1 MLRGLPPLT
10 DPNVLVS
17 SSTRDDAGIYRL
29 TDEIALVQTVDYF
42 TPIVDDPYD
51 YGAIAAANS
60 LSDVYAMGGQ
70 PLTAMNVLA
79 FPPDKVDEETL
90 SGIVRGG
97 AEKCAEAGAA
107 LIGGH
112 TVEAPEP
119 LFGLSVT
126 GIVHPDRV
134 LTNAGLRPGQ
144 LLVLTKPLG
153 TAVLATAAKFDECEA
168 DDLAVAV
175 RSMSRLNAEARDL
188 MIDLGATAATDVTGF
203 GLAGHLSQMAFVSG
217 AAVEV
222 WADKLPL
229 LPGFEKYVEA
239 GNVTKGGRMNREST
253 ADRVVLKEGLP
264 KHLIEAVF
272 DPQTSGGLL
281 FSVDEGLLDADALP
295 DWAVVI
301 GRTLS
306 GEPRMTV
313 RYT

>member
-1 MLRGLPPLT
+1 MTCGSLGGSSVPELIDGHREHDDRTDHNLLDGVRPAHLEAPAAQQRHDEGPDQGAENGAFPAGEASTADHGGGDDVQLLADRHGGVADRELPEDQHPGDSGESAAETVQADLADCHRDSAQAGGGFVRT
-10 DPNVLVS
+10 DGEGVPPEDGV
-17 SSTRDDAGIYRL
+17 
-29 TDEIALVQTVDYF
+29 VQDKADQEREAEHQPDGGRKF
-42 TPIVDDPYD
+42 P
-51 YGAIAAANS
+51 GSAAA
-60 LSDVYAMGGQ
+60 LEGHQPRERAFGGVHG
-70 PLTAMNVLA
+70 LLA
-79 FPPDKVDEETL
+79 
-90 SGIVRGG
+90 RG
-97 AEKCAEAGAA
+97 
-107 LIGGH
+107 
-112 TVEAPEP
+112 
-119 LFGLSVT
+119 
-126 GIVHPDRV
+126 
-134 LTNAGLRPGQ
+134 
-144 LLVLTKPLG
+144 
-153 TAVLATAAKFDECEA
+153 
-168 DDLAVAV
+168 
-175 RSMSRLNAEARDL
+175 
-188 MIDLGATAATDVTGF
+188 DLG
-203 GLAGHLSQMAFVSG
+203 L
-217 AAVEV
+217 EV